1 MSAPSPIV
9 FRSASAAAFMA
20 TALAGWHL
28 AGDHS
33 PASPAPEKE
42 SASKAAKRLE
52 RSVRHSGPPAHVRAE
67 LDAIRDAG
75 STGNRMRATIDLATR
90 LPVADLAEWMEKH
103 WFDTGDGFDLTLF
116 RKIAMQRWRDE
127 DPEGLMAWNMKN
139 GSSNISQTISSWVKT
154 DPARA
159 LAFFREHPNQ
169 SMEMQTLAEVA
180 KVDAALALSHLKEMI
195 DRGMSSR
202 SGSHLDERL
211 FHEIAKKDLAALEAA
226 LDSLPPAWRIRAE
239 GAAVGARLKADFAGE
254 LRKLQER
261 PDGWK
266 IFQVAMG
273 STEGIKDKLFNELA
287 NLPSSWKSG
296 LAAETHR
303 YVGQESAAKWLDV
316 DLEGMGFSQSQ
327 TRNIHFMALQ
337 YHSFQKP
344 VEALEKLADF
354 SFEEE
359 QKRNLISNIFGNS
372 GGNPGMA
379 EKLMAVLENDED
391 RAIAQKTLDG
401 MKLTSDDTKVENPSE
416 WLEKAGTL
424 DPNQSFRFMHQ
435 LGQWDKEKIEVLS
448 NEFRVMPDEKKLPVA
463 RLLASGYY
471 DQEGDAA
478 LRGEAIRFLVG
489 QPQTPKEEGI
499 PQSESV
505 NPSAIASRHAVM
517 LATKDP
523 DSAAQWVRSLPNGE
537 AKQWAQKN
545 LAANWAKYDPEAVD
559 QWVNSLPSAD
569 RKEVETFLK
578 KKP

>member
-9 FRSASAAAFMA
+9 FRSASAAAFVA

-33 PASPAPEKE
+33 SASPAPGEE
-42 SASKAAKRLE
+42 SGTAKVAKRVE

-90 LPVADLAEWMEKH
+90 LPVADLAEWLEKH

-116 RKIAMQRWRDE
+116 RKIAMQRWREE

-139 GSSNISQTISSWVKT
+139 SPGNISQTMSSWVKT

-159 LAFFREHPNQ
+159 LAFFQEHPNQ
-169 SMEMQTLAEVA
+169 SMEMRILAEVA

-195 DRGMSSR
+195 DRGMGSR
-202 SGSHLDERL
+202 SGSDLDERL
-211 FHEIAKKDLAALEAA
+211 FQEIAKRDPAALEAA
-226 LDSLPPAWRIRAE
+226 LDSLPPVWRIRAE

-254 LRKLQER
+254 LRELRDR

-266 IFQVAMG
+266 VFQAAMG
-273 STEGIKDKLFNELA
+273 STEGVKDKLFNELA

-303 YVGQESAAKWLDV
+303 YVDQESAAKWLDV

-354 SFEEE
+354 GLEEE

-372 GGNPGMA
+372 GRDPEMA
-379 EKLMAVLENDED
+379 EKLMAALDNDVD
-391 RAIAQKTLDG
+391 RAVAQKSLDG
-401 MKLTSDDTKVENPSE
+401 MQLSSNETKVENPTE
-416 WLEKAGTL
+416 WLEKVGTL

-435 LGQWDKEKIEVLS
+435 LDQWDKEKIAVLAD
-448 NEFRVMPDEKKLPVA
+448 EFRVMPDEKKLPVA
-463 RLLASGYY
+463 KLLATGFYTE
-471 DQEGDAA
+471 EGDQG

-489 QPQTPKEEGI
+489 QPQTPQEEGVL
-499 PQSESV
+499 QQESF
-505 NPSAIASRHAVM
+505 NPSQIASRYAVM

-523 DSAAQWVRSLPNGE
+523 DSATQWVRSLPNGE

-545 LAANWAKYDPEAVD
+545 LAANWAKYDPDAMD
-559 QWVNSLPSAD
+559 QWVKSLPSAD
-569 RKEVETFLK
+569 RTEVEAFLK
-578 KKP
+578 K